1 MLKNFFF
8 FSFPTLRFFFS
19 GKSARVSSVF
29 RTFPNLQNLMKTFKN
44 TSKLQFINFHIRTPR
59 PQPNQTQYTY
69 IYIYFFQII
78 KTFKPS
84 SIPCIILSKD
94 WALAGLKPTAYVP
107 RPLRIKA
114 HVVPFQTIYIYTYLH
129 DKNIHI
135 YNMQI
140 IFNVVT
146 CVVSSI
152 ARLTAQE

>member
-1 MLKNFFF
+1 MLKFFFF
-8 FSFPTLRFFFS
+8 FSFPTLRFFFP

-44 TSKLQFINFHIRTPR
+44 TSKLQFINFHIRTPH
-59 PQPNQTQYTY
+59 PQPNQIQYTY

-94 WALAGLKPTAYVP
+94 GLEPGLSRTAYVP

-114 HVVPFQTIYIYTYLH
+114 HVIPFQTIYIYTYIH
-129 DKNIHI
+129 DKIFTYTI
-135 YNMQI
+135 CKLFSMQSH
-140 IFNVVT
+140 
-146 CVVSSI
+146 VSSP
-152 ARLTAQE
+152 R

>member
-1 MLKNFFF
+1 MNPRGPPGTPTDIETFPYNHKLKSVERTPLQFFTYLLKIMRKRSAKKIS
-8 FSFPTLRFFFS
+8 FSFLFQHLDFFFS
-19 GKSARVSSVF
+19 GKSARVSFVF

-94 WALAGLKPTAYVP
+94 WA
-107 RPLRIKA
+107 
-114 HVVPFQTIYIYTYLH
+114 
-129 DKNIHI
+129 
-135 YNMQI
+135 
-140 IFNVVT
+140 
-146 CVVSSI
+146 
-152 ARLTAQE
+152 